1 MRLTYLGHS
10 TFLLSENSVNVII
23 DPFLSGNPQRENLD
37 FQTKIDYILVS
48 HGHPDHIGDT
58 ISLAK
63 KYGSKVISIF
73 EIVNF
78 LNSKGVNDTIPMN
91 IGGKVEFEFGFVK
104 MVAAIHSSSIIDSG
118 QTFYGG
124 VPAGFVINFYGKIVY
139 FAGDTA
145 LTYDMKIIGDMYDVD
160 VALLPIG
167 GHFTMDTEEALIAVD
182 FIKPDIVIPMH
193 YNTWPPI
200 SADAENFIKRCKEK
214 GVKGVKLN
222 VNEWFE
228 L

>member
-1 MRLTYLGHS
+1 MKLIYLGHS
-10 TFLLSENSVNVII
+10 TFLLSENNVNVVI

-58 ISLAK
+58 VSLAK
-63 KYGSKVISIF
+63 RYGSKVISIF
-73 EIVNF
+73 EVVNF
-78 LNSKGVNDTIPMN
+78 LNTKGIQDAIPMN
-91 IGGKVEFEFGFVK
+91 VGGKLNLEFGFVK
-104 MVAAIHSSSIIDSG
+104 MVKAVHSSSIIDSG
-118 QTFYGG
+118 NSFYGG
-124 VPAGFVINFYGKIVY
+124 IAAGFMINFYDKIIY

-167 GHFTMDTEEALIAVD
+167 GHFTMDADEAFFAVD
-182 FIKPDIVIPMH
+182 FIKPNVVIPMH
-193 YNTWPPI
+193 YNTWPLI
-200 SADAENFIKRCKEK
+200 SADAENFINRCKEK

-222 VNEWFE
+222 VNDSFE

>member
-1 MRLTYLGHS
+1 MRLTYFGHS

-37 FQTKIDYILVS
+37 FETKIDYILVS

-91 IGGKVEFEFGFVK
+91 IGGKVELEFGFVK
-104 MVAAIHSSSIIDSG
+104 MVAAIHSSSILDSG

-124 VPAGFVINFYGKIVY
+124 VPAGFVIKFYDKIVY

-193 YNTWPPI
+193 YNTWPII

>member
-10 TFLLSENSVNVII
+10 AFLLSENSVNVIT
-23 DPFLSGNPQRENLD
+23 DPLLTGNPQRENLD

-48 HGHPDHIGDT
+48 HGHHDHIGDT

-73 EIVNF
+73 EVVNF
-78 LNSKGVNDTIPMN
+78 LSSKGVKDAIPMN
-91 IGGKVEFEFGFVK
+91 IGGKVELEFGFVK
-104 MVAAIHSSSIIDSG
+104 MVTAVHSSSILDSG

-124 VPAGFVINFYGKIVY
+124 VPAGFVINFYGKIIY

-193 YNTWPPI
+193 YNTWPII

-214 GVKGVKLN
+214 GVKGVKLD
-222 VNEWFE
+222 VNEWFD

>member
-10 TFLLSENSVNVII
+10 AFLLSENGVNVIT
-23 DPFLSGNPQRENLD
+23 DPLLTGNPQRENLD

-48 HGHPDHIGDT
+48 HGHHDHIGDT
-58 ISLAK
+58 ISLVK

-73 EIVNF
+73 EVVNF
-78 LNSKGVNDTIPMN
+78 LSSKGVKDAIPMN
-91 IGGKVEFEFGFVK
+91 IGGKVELEFGFVK
-104 MVAAIHSSSIIDSG
+104 MVKAIHSSSIIDGKNS
-118 QTFYGG
+118 FYGG
-124 VPAGFVINFYGKIVY
+124 VPAGFVIKFYDKIVY

-167 GHFTMDTEEALIAVD
+167 GHFTMDAEEALFAVD

-193 YNTWPPI
+193 YNTWPII

>member
-1 MRLTYLGHS
+1 MKLIYLGHS
-10 TFLLSENSVNVII
+10 TFLLSENNVNVVI

-58 ISLAK
+58 VSLAK
-63 KYGSKVISIF
+63 RYGSKVISIF
-73 EIVNF
+73 EVVNF
-78 LNSKGVNDTIPMN
+78 LNTKGIQDAIPMN
-91 IGGKVEFEFGFVK
+91 VGGKLNLEFGFVK
-104 MVAAIHSSSIIDSG
+104 MVKAVHSSSIIDSG
-118 QTFYGG
+118 NSFYGG
-124 VPAGFVINFYGKIVY
+124 IAAGFVINFYDKIIY

-167 GHFTMDTEEALIAVD
+167 GHFTMDADEALFAVD
-182 FIKPDIVIPMH
+182 FIKPNVVIPMH
-193 YNTWPPI
+193 YNTWPLI
-200 SADAENFIKRCKEK
+200 SADAENFINRCKEK

-222 VNEWFE
+222 VNDSFE